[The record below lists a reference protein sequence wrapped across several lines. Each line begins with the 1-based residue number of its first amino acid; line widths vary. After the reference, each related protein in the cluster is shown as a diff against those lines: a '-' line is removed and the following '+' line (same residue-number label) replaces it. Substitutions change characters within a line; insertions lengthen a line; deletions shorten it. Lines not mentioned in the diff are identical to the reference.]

1 MNQKNSTKNNDSTM
15 LDNEAILED
24 IQGGTG
30 DLNVNAHVHGTP
42 TLSSYFFRTTRK
54 SERRNRLSFVT
65 DQESEPLIRYAA

>member
-54 SERRNRLSFVT
+54 FTISNGDLNIDSNI
-65 DQESEPLIRYAA
+65 S